1 MDGGARLYDDGLEAR
16 PDGLKSTFEVAASRA
31 ERLPARHWDA
41 VGVLLAAT
49 TENLRSAS
57 AAWRPIWA
65 DEAMHRAD
73 ATLRLFAAQ
82 PQPRHARC
90 PLLEDLQYRLAL
102 RIAEGLRELDEP
114 DNGRPMPCSVLL
126 RDLVHGLVA
135 LFGPGTGVFSIRTN
149 IERLALTRDRRKA
162 LILLAWELVTNAL
175 LHAFR
180 GQRRGQIDVG
190 LQRRADGTA
199 VLHVCDNGVGFLHI
213 MSSARCSVSN
223 GLATVLEADL
233 QYGRDR
239 GKTTIHVS
247 FAESVRC

>member
-1 MDGGARLYDDGLEAR
+1 MDGGARLHYDHLEAR
-16 PDGLKSTFEVAASRA
+16 PAGLKSTFEVAAGCA

-57 AAWRPIWA
+57 EAWRPIWA

-73 ATLRLFAAQ
+73 AILRLFAAQ
-82 PQPRHARC
+82 PQPRHARS
-90 PLLEDLQYRLAL
+90 PLLEHLQYRLAI
-102 RIAEGLRELDEP
+102 RIAERLREFDEP
-114 DNGRPMPCSVLL
+114 DSGRLMPCSVLL

-135 LFGPGTGVFSIRTN
+135 LFGPGTGVVSIRTN

-190 LQRRADGTA
+190 LKRGADGA
-199 VLHVCDNGVGFLHI
+199 AFLRVCDNGARLLHF
-213 MSSARCSVSN
+213 MPSARCSVSN
-223 GLATVLEADL
+223 GLATVLEADM

-239 GKTTIHVS
+239 EKTTIHVG
-247 FAESVRC
+247 FATSIRC